1 MKLRGQ
7 STTRSGSIEC
17 KYRRAVRIFEKA
29 EQHGHHV
36 RQRSDAEESIIGA
49 PKRHESGFLGGLPYA
64 R

>member
-49 PKRHESGFLGGLPYA
+49 PKRHESG
-64 R
+64 